1 MFPSSRQK
9 IKITVFYPFLNAPL
23 SEFYSVNNEVLY
35 HLENKMLHVE
45 MRRYRT
51 VSFRKHKLQS
61 YTLLLQKD
69 CVHLFRNDFTQ
80 KVIEEDEGPEFFFE

>member
-35 HLENKMLHVE
+35 HLENKMLDVE

-69 CVHLFRNDFTQ
+69 GVHLFRNDFTQ
-80 KVIEEDEGPEFFFE
+80 MVIEEDEGPEFFFE